1 MLTSEEVVAAFQEKL
16 VIVTDFSDYDFLK
29 HSNALS
35 AVQIIIQQTSLEL
48 MKRLKAGE
56 RLDDIHSALV
66 AMEQLLLE
74 AIKIIPPMFLSVL
87 TANGSSVGLL
97 LFMVEHAMSPIV
109 TDEPS

>member
-1 MLTSEEVVAAFQEKL
+1 MLTSEEVVASFQEKL
-16 VIVTDFSDYDFLK
+16 AIVTDFSDHDFFK
-29 HSNALS
+29 HANALS

-48 MKRLKAGE
+48 MKRLKANE

-66 AMEQLLLE
+66 AMNQLLID
-74 AIKIIPPMFLSVL
+74 AIKVTPTMYLAVI